1 MNIVWRFF
9 TVASLPVCVLYCLLY
24 CSGPAVSGCGCLLV
38 RAGDGW
44 ENPLPGCPGC
54 PGFCSLC
61 LSYRNRPV
69 KPLALF
75 LKKSRSP
82 PRDPAMAVLGELVFP
97 SAASLFGQATG
108 PLGRP
113 KKSDAPLLPHPPRPS
128 DPSHCSPG
136 GPGSDKH
143 PPRPRQMRCRSPAP
157 RAMWF
162 HRRPTTSGRH
172 RAGRVA
178 AGPGQPCGPGCNPG
192 TPAGGRGAPWR
203 AHTPGPAGRSDRG
216 ADGPR
221 AAVVVEAWVAWA
233 IAGRGEATQVHR
245 GQSFRPSANP
255 LLVRPLRQKKTGDS
269 RAAVPGFNG
278 QKP

>member
-1 MNIVWRFF
+1 MGKS
-9 TVASLPVCVLYCLLY
+9 VAGVSRVSGVLFPLPVL
-24 CSGPAVSGCGCLLV
+24 SNPPGRTFSPFFEKRWPPGRGPSTA
-38 RAGDGW
+38 
-44 ENPLPGCPGC
+44 
-54 PGFCSLC
+54 
-61 LSYRNRPV
+61 
-69 KPLALF
+69 
-75 LKKSRSP
+75 
-82 PRDPAMAVLGELVFP
+82 AMGVLVFLLLQAF
-97 SAASLFGQATG
+97 SAVTQGHYAD
-108 PLGRP
+108 R
-113 KKSDAPLLPHPPRPS
+113 KKDHPLLPHPPRPS

-143 PPRPRQMRCRSPAP
+143 PPRPRQMRCRTPAP

>member
-1 MNIVWRFF
+1 MGKS
-9 TVASLPVCVLYCLLY
+9 VAWVSRVSGVLFPLPVL
-24 CSGPAVSGCGCLLV
+24 SKPPV
-38 RAGDGW
+38 RTFSPFF
-44 ENPLPGCPGC
+44 E
-54 PGFCSLC
+54 
-61 LSYRNRPV
+61 
-69 KPLALF
+69 
-75 LKKSRSP
+75 KK
-82 PRDPAMAVLGELVFP
+82 A
-97 SAASLFGQATG
+97 
-108 PLGRP
+108 GRP
-113 KKSDAPLLPHPPRPS
+113 SPARPRRPWVCWYSFCCKPFPLLHRAVAPTEKKDHPLLPHPPRPS

-143 PPRPRQMRCRSPAP
+143 PPRPRQMRCRTPAP